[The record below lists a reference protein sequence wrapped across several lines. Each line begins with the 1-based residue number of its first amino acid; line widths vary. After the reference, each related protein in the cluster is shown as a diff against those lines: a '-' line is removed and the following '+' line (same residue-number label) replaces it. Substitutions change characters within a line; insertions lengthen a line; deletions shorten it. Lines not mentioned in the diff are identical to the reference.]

1 LGLLLQRQNLFSTG
15 TAGSS
20 LNFGNLLNL
29 GGEIVDL
36 AADVSTERLEREHGC
51 QGDERCGHRI
61 FGKFKTSFVFQEI
74 PKHLISFF
82 DLKALA
88 LLEGRC
94 LTFPPATTNT
104 CRCRFYGN
112 PKLFDLGSEVVDLA
126 ADVSTQRL
134 ERKHGCQGDER
145 CGHGVL

>member
-1 LGLLLQRQNLFSTG
+1 LGLLLQRQNPVLHWHCRVEFE
-15 TAGSS
+15 
-20 LNFGNLLNL
+20 LRKLLNL

-94 LTFPPATTNT
+94 LTFPAATTNT
-104 CRCRFYGN
+104 CRCRFDGN